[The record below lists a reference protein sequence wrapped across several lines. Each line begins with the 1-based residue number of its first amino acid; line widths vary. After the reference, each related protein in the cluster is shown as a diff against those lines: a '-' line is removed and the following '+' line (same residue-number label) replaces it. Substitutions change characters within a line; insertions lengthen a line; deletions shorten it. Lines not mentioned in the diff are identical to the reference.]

1 MIDNCDQSI
10 EPQYY
15 DDTLVNEIIRHWWCV
30 DGSGNYSDTC
40 DQTISIVPSGPVH
53 FSFASNTGGSY
64 SIVVNGVG
72 AECVLDTCDE
82 IGVFDGSICVGA
94 AVYDGTEPFGLTA
107 WRDDNQTGVLDGY
120 VPGHEMSFRV
130 WDHTTGSGRVGGG
143 HLRCR

>member
-1 MIDNCDQSI
+1 MRSYVTGGVLMVRAI
-10 EPQYY
+10 
-15 DDTLVNEIIRHWWCV
+15 TLTRVIRRSASFRAGRFTSV
-30 DGSGNYSDTC
+30 
-40 DQTISIVPSGPVH
+40 
-53 FSFASNTGGSY
+53 FASNTGGSY

-120 VPGHEMSFRV
+120 VPRS
-130 WDHTTGSGRVGGG
+130 
-143 HLRCR
+143 